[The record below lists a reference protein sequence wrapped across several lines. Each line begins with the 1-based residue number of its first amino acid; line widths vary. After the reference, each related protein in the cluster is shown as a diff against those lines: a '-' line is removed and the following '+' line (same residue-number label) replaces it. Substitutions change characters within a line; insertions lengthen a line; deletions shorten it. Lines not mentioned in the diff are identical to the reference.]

1 MINDTIAAISTPP
14 GESGIGIIRLSGPL
28 AIDIADK
35 IFFAKNSK
43 KPSTFKS
50 HVLHYGHVK
59 SGSKAIDEALLAVM
73 RKPAT
78 YTRED
83 MVEIN
88 CHGGIVCLTQALN
101 LSLDTGARL
110 ADPGEFTK
118 RAFLSGRIDLI
129 QAEAVCDII
138 ASRTDESLSIAQSQ
152 LKGDTSREIKLIR
165 SELIEIAARLE
176 ADINFPEEDIRPSDL
191 SSVRSSL
198 ACAVGQL
205 LSIVD
210 FAKKGVILREGIT
223 TVICG
228 KPNVGKSSLMNS
240 FLRHDRVIVAPLAG
254 TTRDTIEEVV
264 NVRGI
269 PLKIVDTAG
278 IIHAQDDIMEES
290 VKRSMR
296 YMEVADIILLVLDSS
311 DILTEQDLSIIDVV
325 KDRKVLVVVNKSD
338 LPEVL
343 QVSEIERHLH
353 SKVIIR
359 VSAKEKSG
367 IEDLEKAIYDMFFL
381 GQIPVGSILL
391 SNSRQ
396 IEAAKKA
403 IRFVES
409 AINGIDGHVP
419 EELLMIDI
427 RDATESL
434 GVITGEIFTE
444 EILDTIFSKFCIGK

>member
-1 MINDTIAAISTPP
+1 
-14 GESGIGIIRLSGPL
+14 
-28 AIDIADK
+28 
-35 IFFAKNSK
+35 
-43 KPSTFKS
+43 
-50 HVLHYGHVK
+50 
-59 SGSKAIDEALLAVM
+59 M

-101 LSLDTGARL
+101 LSLDMGARL

-138 ASRTDESLSIAQSQ
+138 ASRTDQSLSIAQSQ

-198 ACAVGQL
+198 ACVVGQL

-240 FLRHDRVIVAPLAG
+240 FLKHDRVIVTPLAG

-278 IIHAQDDIMEES
+278 IIHAQDDIMKES
-290 VKRSMR
+290 VE
-296 YMEVADIILLVLDSS
+296 EVC
-311 DILTEQDLSIIDVV
+311 
-325 KDRKVLVVVNKSD
+325 
-338 LPEVL
+338 
-343 QVSEIERHLH
+343 
-353 SKVIIR
+353 
-359 VSAKEKSG
+359 
-367 IEDLEKAIYDMFFL
+367 AIW
-381 GQIPVGSILL
+381 
-391 SNSRQ
+391 R
-396 IEAAKKA
+396 
-403 IRFVES
+403 
-409 AINGIDGHVP
+409 
-419 EELLMIDI
+419 
-427 RDATESL
+427 
-434 GVITGEIFTE
+434 
-444 EILDTIFSKFCIGK
+444 

>member
-1 MINDTIAAISTPP
+1 MTKDTIAAISTPP
-14 GESGIGIIRLSGPL
+14 GESGIGIVRVSGPL
-28 AIDIADK
+28 AINIADK

-43 KPSTFKS
+43 KPSTFNS
-50 HVLHYGHVK
+50 HTLHYGHVK
-59 SGSKAIDEALLAVM
+59 AGDKVIDEALLTVM

-88 CHGGIVCLTQALN
+88 CHGGIVCLTQILN
-101 LSLDTGARL
+101 LLLDIGARL

-138 ASRTDESLSIAQSQ
+138 ASRTNESLNIAQCQ
-152 LKGDTSREIKLIR
+152 LKGDASRKIKLIR
-165 SELIEIAARLE
+165 SDLIEIVARLE
-176 ADINFPEEDIRPSDL
+176 ADINFPEEDIAPSEI
-191 SSVRSSL
+191 SSIRSSL
-198 ACAVGQL
+198 SRVAGE
-205 LSIVD
+205 LSSIID
-210 FAKKGVILREGIT
+210 FAKKGAILREGIT

-240 FLRHDRVIVAPLAG
+240 FLKHDRVIVAPLAG

-278 IIHAQDDIMEES
+278 IIHAQDDIMKES
-290 VKRSMR
+290 VRRSMH
-296 YMEVADIILLVLDSS
+296 YMEIADLILLVLDSS
-311 DILTEQDLSIIDVV
+311 DILTEHDFNIIDIIRD
-325 KDRKVLVVVNKSD
+325 KKVLVVVNKSD
-338 LPEVL
+338 LPEAL
-343 QVSEIERHLH
+343 GVSEIKKHLH
-353 SKVIIR
+353 DKTVIK

-367 IEDLEKAIYDMFFL
+367 IEDLESAIYDMFFL
-381 GQIPVGSILL
+381 GHIPVGSILL

-396 IEAAKKA
+396 IAATKKVLS
-403 IRFVES
+403 FVES
-409 AINGIDGHVP
+409 AIGGVDGHIP

-427 RDATESL
+427 RDAAQGL
-434 GVITGEIFTE
+434 GAITGESFTE
-444 EILDTIFSKFCIGK
+444 EILDTIFSKFCVGK